1 MALKKIS
8 ITLDSGILGLQ
19 KYGGISNYWN
29 RLIENMNSHPDFEAT
44 LLLPKTII
52 NNDYDSSLAASMDCS
67 RDEIHQTLA
76 RYMSGNVN
84 SNCDIFHTSYYRL
97 PSSTSSCKYVVTVY
111 DFIYERYD
119 EGLSRWVHSFQKQR
133 ALKRADAVICI
144 SESTRQDTLRFCP
157 SLDPSK
163 VHVAHLAVDHDKFY
177 QDRLTADHEL
187 DDTVLFVGQRGGHK
201 RFDIAVRAVQ
211 EWENLRLSIIG
222 PQLNDAELESL
233 NSLLQDRWIFLGPV
247 SGSRLREI
255 YSSVYCCIYP
265 SDYEGF
271 GLPILEA
278 MACGCPVVAANNSS
292 LPEVGGA
299 AALYAEAQNPQD
311 YATQIAKVEVLRDR
325 LVSEGHARA
334 KVFTWD
340 KTFSDTARIYLNTL
354 STITSS

>member
-1 MALKKIS
+1 MSLKKIS

-52 NNDYDSSLAASMDCS
+52 NNDYDSSLAAMMDCS

-119 EGLSRWVHSFQKQR
+119 KGPSRWVHSFQKQR

-163 VHVAHLAVDHDKFY
+163 VHVAHLAVDHNKFY

-211 EWENLRLSIIG
+211 ESKNLRLSIIG
-222 PQLNDAELESL
+222 PRLNDAELESL
-233 NSLLQDRWIFLGPV
+233 NLLLQDRWIFFGPV

-299 AALYAEAQNPQD
+299 AALYAEVQNPRD
-311 YATQIAKVEVLRDR
+311 YAAQIAQVEVLRDS
-325 LVSEGHARA
+325 LVLEGRARA
-334 KVFTWD
+334 KIFTWD